1 MLRTSGASPPLFFGV
16 SLYMITLLTRCQ
28 RVMLWGASGASG
40 EQIFSIGCEVIERR
54 RRGRKRKEEV
64 PYSPAQSLE
73 SAMYIPN
80 PWAEV

>member
-1 MLRTSGASPPLFFGV
+1 
-16 SLYMITLLTRCQ
+16 
-28 RVMLWGASGASG
+28 MLWGASGASG